1 MSETTSIFKK
11 TSAEGWFVPLKK
23 SAYIRR
29 KDMIELANVKDTLE
43 YYREMTRNTGKQ
55 LAWDYEAAAFP
66 YTMEEKEE
74 NGIPYILLT
83 GRDPHQNNHMV
94 IGVGR
99 QKENEK
105 FYVQI
110 VLPEDATHHD
120 VAKGNEYAKFIA
132 KHLKGEL
139 ELFNGRIMA
148 F

>member
-1 MSETTSIFKK
+1 MK
-11 TSAEGWFVPLKK
+11 GWFVPLKK

-29 KDMIELANVKDTLE
+29 SDVIELENVKNTLE

-66 YTMEEKEE
+66 YKMEEKEGE
-74 NGIPYILLT
+74 GTKYLLLT
-83 GRDPHQNNHMV
+83 GKDINQNNHMV
-94 IGVGR
+94 IGVG
-99 QKENEK
+99 QHEDDEK
-105 FYVQI
+105 YYVQI

-120 VAKGNEYAKFIA
+120 VAKGNEYAKFLA

-139 ELFNGRIMA
+139 QLFNGRIMA